1 MEHVRTAQTY
11 HSQYERYNSGFGRAL
26 ELRNISPGELSK
38 LAGLS
43 SSQVRVWI
51 DRRSERVAADVLRR
65 VAGAAHVSARWL
77 ITGNG
82 TPDDDD
88 ETSWSDGEATSSPPS
103 SASDEAHERT
113 EPLPPGR
120 MPTAA
125 ALVQLVPYRVA
136 AWAADTHARAS
147 SSERGALSRS
157 ENRHGQTVTFTCSW
171 YIRTRKTLRTC

>member
-1 MEHVRTAQTY
+1 MCL
-11 HSQYERYNSGFGRAL
+11 HSGPMALADRLQRVL
-26 ELRNISPGELSK
+26 ELRNLSPGELSK

-88 ETSWSDGEATSSPPS
+88 ETSWSDGETTISPPS

-113 EPLPPGR
+113 EPLPPGCLGDS
-120 MPTAA
+120 PTYEARKKTA
-125 ALVQLVPYRVA
+125 RRLASDVPDEWVWDDLATVDTLFLGTRDPSPQVL
-136 AWAADTHARAS
+136 ADLAR
-147 SSERGALSRS
+147 LIQK
-157 ENRHGQTVTFTCSW
+157 HGKP
-171 YIRTRKTLRTC
+171 R